1 MSRKKN
7 RGAKP
12 ITVEAKN
19 PPKKSKIVTRWEDY
33 FKEGN
38 LEDWNRLMKDL
49 GFVDEFPSITKC
61 RKALKNVWVNIP
73 DFLNGLASG
82 KPTRHFPS
90 QHELAAYTL
99 KTGKVFPNK
108 KIPKGSPLRRLLA
121 NIRQPSIGEKRVPEA
136 EQVNTITVQEL
147 MEELCTDYTGLAI
160 EVVSDSDSD

>member
-61 RKALKNVWVNIP
+61 RKVR
-73 DFLNGLASG
+73 D
-82 KPTRHFPS
+82 
-90 QHELAAYTL
+90 
-99 KTGKVFPNK
+99 
-108 KIPKGSPLRRLLA
+108 LL
-121 NIRQPSIGEKRVPEA
+121 
-136 EQVNTITVQEL
+136 
-147 MEELCTDYTGLAI
+147 
-160 EVVSDSDSD
+160 